1 MLNREIK
8 LALHGWIRVN
18 KVIEIG
24 QQAKRVFTLGEAN
37 DLLPLIYHLTEESYS
52 ESKIVLNQIKAFQQY
67 QPKRAA
73 ELEIKMQQIVEKWQ
87 SKVERLGVQAQ
98 GLWIADFDNGTG
110 YFCWK
115 YPETKISFYH
125 GYKDGFSGRMLIT
138 EDTMKMP
145 SESGNSERPSELLT
159 LK

>member
-1 MLNREIK
+1 MNREIK
-8 LALHGWIRVN
+8 SLSAGRIILS

-24 QQAKRVFTLGEAN
+24 QRAKRVFSLQEAN
-37 DLLPLIYHLTEESYS
+37 ELLPLIYHLTEESYL
-52 ESKIVLNQIKAFQQY
+52 ESKIILNQIKAFQQH

-98 GLWIADFDNGTG
+98 GLWIADFDNGSG

-115 YPETKISFYH
+115 YPETKIGFQH
-125 GYKDGFSGRMLIT
+125 GYKDGFSGRQQIEN
-138 EDTMKMP
+138 EDSLATQTSAAKP
-145 SESGNSERPSELLT
+145 NESDLLT

>member
-1 MLNREIK
+1 M
-8 LALHGWIRVN
+8 N

-98 GLWIADFDNGTG
+98 GLWIA
-110 YFCWK
+110 
-115 YPETKISFYH
+115 
-125 GYKDGFSGRMLIT
+125 
-138 EDTMKMP
+138 
-145 SESGNSERPSELLT
+145 
-159 LK
+159 

>member
-1 MLNREIK
+1 MSQSGAKILS
-8 LALHGWIRVN
+8 

-24 QQAKRVFTLGEAN
+24 RQAKRVFSLVEAN
-37 DLLPLIYHLTEESYS
+37 ELLPLIYHLTEESYS
-52 ESKIVLNQIKAFQQY
+52 EAKVILNQIKAFQQY

-73 ELEIKMQQIVEKWQ
+73 ELEVTMQQIVEKWQ

-98 GLWIADFDNGTG
+98 GLWIADFDNGEG

-115 YPETKISFYH
+115 YPETKVCFHH
-125 GYKDGFSGRMLIT
+125 GYKDGFSGRVPIDEELVDASLQPSRLVT
-138 EDTMKMP
+138 ESDQ
-145 SESGNSERPSELLT
+145 LT